1 MCTCFGVS
9 NITGIGLLTM
19 TEYILLTFALVSF
32 FGILSQWLSWFIKLP
47 SIIFLLLFGIVVGP
61 VLGLFDPDALMGEL
75 LFPFVSMGVAI
86 ILFEGGLTL
95 RFHEIKGLTR
105 PLYML
110 LTLGLVL
117 TWILVAV
124 STHLLIGLS
133 WELSILFGALMTV
146 TGPTVIKPL
155 LKTVRPHA
163 DIANILHWEGVILDV
178 AGAILIV
185 LVYKTITLQHSGAMI
200 PLSLASIIATGIIS
214 GASGA
219 FLLAFLLRHYLLPNF
234 LHHVFTLTLVLVIFT
249 LSNAI
254 AHESGLLAVTLMGMV
269 LANMKNVSTDD
280 ILFFKESLSLLF
292 LSVLFII
299 LSARL
304 DLFALFDIGW
314 PALGLLGIILFVVR
328 PLSVMLSTLF
338 SDLTLRARI
347 FLSWIAPRG
356 IIAAAVSALFAIRL
370 EEFGYTEARLLVP
383 LTFMVIMG
391 TILLQG
397 LSARSFAQWL
407 GLREAEPTGMLILGA
422 NRVSREIG
430 KSLKQQGFAVKL
442 ADTDWENISTARMEG
457 FDTYYGRVVSDHA
470 DRNMELSGIG
480 KLLAISPHAT
490 LNALASTRFKSE
502 FGSENIYYLQNTEGK
517 KLEKSKASHSRI
529 VGRQLFTEDVTFS
542 KLSSLLHGQGEI
554 KTTTLSEEFN
564 LETYIQAHNSKVIPL
579 YLLDKD
585 GNLYFFTTDHELKPK
600 NGWKITSLIYE
611 DKERE

>member
-1 MCTCFGVS
+1 
-9 NITGIGLLTM
+9 M
-19 TEYILLTFALVSF
+19 TEYILLTLALVSF
-32 FGILSQWLSWFIKLP
+32 FGILSQWLSWYIKLP

-61 VLGLFDPDALMGEL
+61 VSGLFDPDALMGEL

-117 TWILVAV
+117 TWTIVAV
-124 STHLLIGLS
+124 STHLLLGLS

-200 PLSLASIIATGIIS
+200 SLSLATIIATGIIS
-214 GASGA
+214 GVLGA
-219 FLLAFLLRHYLLPNF
+219 FLLAFLLRRYFLPHF
-234 LHHVFTLTLVLVIFT
+234 LHHVFTLTLVLVIFA

-254 AHESGLLAVTLMGMV
+254 AHESGLLAVTLMGMM
-269 LANMKNVSTDD
+269 LANMKNVNIED
-280 ILFFKESLSLLF
+280 ILFFKESLSLL
-292 LSVLFII
+292 LISVLFII

-304 DLFALFDIGW
+304 DLSALFDMGW
-314 PALGLLGIILFVVR
+314 AALGLLGIILFVVR

-356 IIAAAVSALFAIRL
+356 IIAAAVSALFAMRL
-370 EEFGYTEARLLVP
+370 EEFGYAEAGLLVP
-383 LTFMVIMG
+383 LTFMVIIG

-397 LSARSFAQWL
+397 LSARSLAQWL
-407 GLREAEPTGMLILGA
+407 DLREAEPTGMLILGA

-430 KSLKQQGFAVKL
+430 KSLKQQGFTVKL

-480 KLLAISPHAT
+480 RLLAISPHST

-502 FGSENIYYLQNTEGK
+502 FGSENIYYLQNAEGK
-517 KLEKSKASHSRI
+517 KLEKSKASHSTI

-542 KLSSLLHGQGEI
+542 KLSSLLHAHGEI
-554 KTTTLSEEFN
+554 KTTTLSEEFD
-564 LETYIQAHNSKVIPL
+564 LEAYLKAHNSKVIPL
-579 YLLDKD
+579 YLLDTD
-585 GNLYFFTTDHELKPK
+585 GKLHFFTTDHEPKPK
-600 NGWKITSLIYE
+600 EGWKITSLIYE
-611 DKERE
+611 SKEKQ

>member
-1 MCTCFGVS
+1 VCVS
-9 NITGIGLLTM
+9 FEVSDIQGIGILTM
-19 TEYILLTFALVSF
+19 IEYILLTLALVSF
-32 FGILSQWLSWFIKLP
+32 FGILSQWLSWYIKLP

-61 VLGLFDPDALMGEL
+61 VSGLFDPDALMGEL

-117 TWILVAV
+117 TWTIVAV
-124 STHLLIGLS
+124 STHLLLGLS

-200 PLSLASIIATGIIS
+200 SLSLATIIATGIIS
-214 GASGA
+214 GVLGA
-219 FLLAFLLRHYLLPNF
+219 FLLAFLLRRYFLPHF
-234 LHHVFTLTLVLVIFT
+234 LHHVFTLTLVLVIFA

-254 AHESGLLAVTLMGMV
+254 AHESGLLAVTLMGMM
-269 LANMKNVSTDD
+269 LANMKNVNIED
-280 ILFFKESLSLLF
+280 ILFFKESLSLL
-292 LSVLFII
+292 LISVLFII

-304 DLFALFDIGW
+304 DLSALFDMGW
-314 PALGLLGIILFVVR
+314 AALGLLGIILFVVR

-356 IIAAAVSALFAIRL
+356 IIAAAVSALFAMRL
-370 EEFGYTEARLLVP
+370 EEFGYAEAGLLVP
-383 LTFMVIMG
+383 LTFMVIIG

-397 LSARSFAQWL
+397 LSARSLAQWL
-407 GLREAEPTGMLILGA
+407 DLREAEPTGMLILGA

-430 KSLKQQGFAVKL
+430 KSLKQQGFTVKL
-442 ADTDWENISTARMEG
+442 ADTDWENISTSSMEG
-457 FDTYYGRVVSDHA
+457 FDTYYGRVRYRKAIGYQSSFYT
-470 DRNMELSGIG
+470 ECSGIY
-480 KLLAISPHAT
+480 A
-490 LNALASTRFKSE
+490 
-502 FGSENIYYLQNTEGK
+502 
-517 KLEKSKASHSRI
+517 
-529 VGRQLFTEDVTFS
+529 V
-542 KLSSLLHGQGEI
+542 
-554 KTTTLSEEFN
+554 
-564 LETYIQAHNSKVIPL
+564 
-579 YLLDKD
+579 
-585 GNLYFFTTDHELKPK
+585 
-600 NGWKITSLIYE
+600 
-611 DKERE
+611 

>member
-1 MCTCFGVS
+1 
-9 NITGIGLLTM
+9 M
-19 TEYILLTFALVSF
+19 TEYILLTLALVSF
-32 FGILSQWLSWFIKLP
+32 FGILSQWLSWYIKLP

-61 VLGLFDPDALMGEL
+61 VSGLFDPDALMGDL

-110 LTLGLVL
+110 LTFGLVL
-117 TWILVAV
+117 TWTIVAV

-163 DIANILHWEGVILDV
+163 NIANILHWEGVILDV

-185 LVYKTITLQHSGAMI
+185 LVYKTITLHQSGSMI
-200 PLSLASIIATGIIS
+200 SLSLASIVATGIIS
-214 GASGA
+214 GISGA
-219 FLLAFLLRHYLLPNF
+219 FLLAFLLRRYLLPHF
-234 LHHVFTLTLVLVIFT
+234 LHHVFTLTLVLVIFA

-254 AHESGLLAVTLMGMV
+254 AHESGLLAVTLMGMM
-269 LANMKNVSTDD
+269 LANMKNLNIED

-292 LSVLFII
+292 ISVLFII

-304 DLFALFDIGW
+304 DLSALLDMGW
-314 PALGLLGIILFVVR
+314 SALGLLGIILFVVR

-347 FLSWIAPRG
+347 FLSWVAPRG

-370 EEFGYTEARLLVP
+370 EEFGYAEAGFLVP
-383 LTFMVIMG
+383 LTFMVIIG

-397 LSARSFAQWL
+397 LSARPLAQWL
-407 GLREAEPTGMLILGA
+407 DLREAEPTGMLILGA
-422 NRVSREIG
+422 NHVSREIG
-430 KSLKQQGFAVKL
+430 KSLKQQGFTVKL
-442 ADTDWENISTARMEG
+442 ADTDWENISTARIEG
-457 FDTYYGRVVSDHA
+457 LDTYYGRAVSDHA
-470 DRNMELSGIG
+470 DRNMELTGIG
-480 KLLAISPHAT
+480 GLLAISPHAT

-502 FGSENIYYLQNTEGK
+502 FGSENIYYLQNNEGK
-517 KLEKSKASHSRI
+517 KLEKSKASHSTI

-542 KLSSLLHGQGEI
+542 KLSSLLHAHGEI
-554 KTTTLSEEFN
+554 KTTTLSEEFD
-564 LETYIQAHNSKVIPL
+564 LEAYKEAHNSKVIPL
-579 YLLDKD
+579 YLLDTGGK
-585 GNLYFFTTDHELKPK
+585 LHLFTTSNELEPK
-600 NGWKITSLIYE
+600 EGWKITSLIYE
-611 DKERE
+611 NKEKQ

>member
-1 MCTCFGVS
+1 
-9 NITGIGLLTM
+9 M
-19 TEYILLTFALVSF
+19 TEHILLTLALVSF
-32 FGILSQWLSWFIKLP
+32 FGILSQWLSWYIKLP

-61 VLGLFDPDALMGEL
+61 VTGLFDPDALMGEL

-95 RFHEIKGLTR
+95 RFHEIKGLTK
-105 PLYML
+105 PLYIL
-110 LTLGLVL
+110 LTLGLGL
-117 TWILVAV
+117 TWFIVAV

-178 AGAILIV
+178 AGAILII
-185 LVYKTITLQHSGAMI
+185 LVYKTITLQHFGAMI
-200 PLSLASIIATGIIS
+200 PLSLASIVATGIIS
-214 GASGA
+214 GAAGA
-219 FLLAFLLRHYLLPNF
+219 FLLAFLLRRYFLPHF
-234 LHHVFTLTLVLVIFT
+234 LHHVFTLTLVLVIFA

-254 AHESGLLAVTLMGMV
+254 AHESGLLAVTLMGMM
-269 LANMKNVSTDD
+269 LANMKSVNTED
-280 ILFFKESLSLLF
+280 ILFFKESLSLL
-292 LSVLFII
+292 LISILFII

-304 DLFALFDIGW
+304 NLLDLFDMGW
-314 PALGLLGIILFVVR
+314 SALGLLGIILFIAR

-383 LTFMVIMG
+383 LTFMVIIG

-397 LSARSFAQWL
+397 LSARSLAKWL
-407 GLREAEPTGMLILGA
+407 DLQEDEPTGMLILGA
-422 NRVSREIG
+422 NRVSREIA
-430 KSLKQQGFAVKL
+430 KSLKQQGFTVRL
-442 ADTDWENISTARMEG
+442 ADTDWENINNARMEG
-457 FDTYYGRVVSDHA
+457 LDTYYGRAVSDHA
-470 DRNMELSGIG
+470 DRHMELTGIG
-480 KLLAISPHAT
+480 RLLAISPHAT

-502 FGSENIYYLQNTEGK
+502 FGSENIYYLQNSEGK
-517 KLEKSKASHSRI
+517 KLEKSKSSHSTI

-542 KLSSLLHGQGEI
+542 KLSSLLHGNGEI
-554 KTTTLSEEFN
+554 KTTTLSEKFN
-564 LETYIQAHNSKVIPL
+564 MDAYIEAHKSKVIPL
-579 YLLDKD
+579 YLIDTD
-585 GNLYFFTTDHELKPK
+585 GKLYFFTTDHELKPK
-600 NGWKITSLIYE
+600 EGWRITSLIYE
-611 DKERE
+611 NKEKQ

>member
-1 MCTCFGVS
+1 
-9 NITGIGLLTM
+9 M
-19 TEYILLTFALVSF
+19 TEYILLTLALVSF
-32 FGILSQWLSWFIKLP
+32 FGILSQWLSWYIKLP

-61 VLGLFDPDALMGEL
+61 VSGLFDPDALMGEL

-110 LTLGLVL
+110 LTFGLVV
-117 TWILVAV
+117 TWTLVAV
-124 STHLLIGLS
+124 STHLLLGLS

-185 LVYKTITLQHSGAMI
+185 LVYKTITLQHFGAII
-200 PLSLASIIATGIIS
+200 PLSLASIVATGIIS
-214 GASGA
+214 GVSGA
-219 FLLAFLLRHYLLPNF
+219 FLLAFLLRRYLLPHF

-249 LSNAI
+249 ISNAI
-254 AHESGLLAVTLMGMV
+254 AHESGLLAVTLMGMM

-292 LSVLFII
+292 ISVLFII

-314 PALGLLGIILFVVR
+314 SALGLLGIILFVVR
-328 PLSVMLSTLF
+328 PLSVMVSTLF
-338 SDLTLRARI
+338 SDLTFRARI

-370 EEFGYTEARLLVP
+370 EEFGYTEAGLLVP

-407 GLREAEPTGMLILGA
+407 DLREAEPTGMLILGA

-430 KSLKQQGFAVKL
+430 KSLKQQGFTVKL

-480 KLLAISPHAT
+480 RLLAISPHAT

-517 KLEKSKASHSRI
+517 KLEKSKASHSTI

-554 KTTTLSEEFN
+554 KTTTLSEEFD

-579 YLLDKD
+579 YLLDTD
-585 GNLYFFTTDHELKPK
+585 GKLHFFTTDHELKPK
-600 NGWKITSLIYE
+600 VGWKITSLIYE
-611 DKERE
+611 SKEKQ

>member
-1 MCTCFGVS
+1 
-9 NITGIGLLTM
+9 M
-19 TEYILLTFALVSF
+19 TEYILLTLALVSF
-32 FGILSQWLSWFIKLP
+32 FGILSQWLSWYIKLP

-61 VLGLFDPDALMGEL
+61 VSGLFDPDALMGDL

-117 TWILVAV
+117 TWTMVAV

-155 LKTVRPHA
+155 LKTVRPYA

-185 LVYKTITLQHSGAMI
+185 LVYKTITLQHFGAMI
-200 PLSLASIIATGIIS
+200 PLSLASIVATGIIS
-214 GASGA
+214 GVSGA
-219 FLLAFLLRHYLLPNF
+219 FLLAFLLRRYLLPHF

-249 LSNAI
+249 ISNAI
-254 AHESGLLAVTLMGMV
+254 AHESGLLAVTLMGMM

-292 LSVLFII
+292 ISVLFII

-328 PLSVMLSTLF
+328 PLSVMVSTLF
-338 SDLTLRARI
+338 SDLTFRARI

-370 EEFGYTEARLLVP
+370 EEFGYTEAGLLVP

-407 GLREAEPTGMLILGA
+407 DLREAEPTGMLILGA

-430 KSLKQQGFAVKL
+430 KSLKQQGFTVKL
-442 ADTDWENISTARMEG
+442 ADTDWENISAARMEG

-480 KLLAISPHAT
+480 RLLAISPHAT

-517 KLEKSKASHSRI
+517 KLEKSKASHSTI

-554 KTTTLSEEFN
+554 KTTTLSEEFD

-579 YLLDKD
+579 YLLDTD
-585 GNLYFFTTDHELKPK
+585 GKLHFFTTDHELKPK
-600 NGWKITSLIYE
+600 VGWKITSLIYE
-611 DKERE
+611 SKEKQ

>member
-1 MCTCFGVS
+1 MA
-9 NITGIGLLTM
+9 
-19 TEYILLTFALVSF
+19 EHILLTLALVSF
-32 FGILSQWLSWFIKLP
+32 FGILSQWLSWYIKLP
-47 SIIFLLLFGIVVGP
+47 SIIFLLLFGIVIGP
-61 VLGLFDPDALMGEL
+61 VSGLFDPDATMGEL

-117 TWILVAV
+117 TWTMVAV
-124 STHLLIGLS
+124 STHLLLGLT

-185 LVYKTITLQHSGAMI
+185 LVYKTITLQQYGAMI
-200 PLSLASIIATGIIS
+200 SLSLASIVATGIIN
-214 GASGA
+214 GVAGA
-219 FLLAFLLRHYLLPNF
+219 FLLAFLLRRYFLPHF
-234 LHHVFTLTLVLVIFT
+234 LHHVFTLTLVLVIFA

-254 AHESGLLAVTLMGMV
+254 AHESGLLAVTLMGMI
-269 LANMKNVSTDD
+269 LANMKNVNIED
-280 ILFFKESLSLLF
+280 ILFFKESLSLL
-292 LSVLFII
+292 LISVLFII

-304 DLFALFDIGW
+304 DLFALFDMGW
-314 PALGLLGIILFVVR
+314 AALGLLGVILFIVR

-356 IIAAAVSALFAIRL
+356 IIAAAVSALFAMRL
-370 EEFGYTEARLLVP
+370 EEFGYAEAGLLVP
-383 LTFMVIMG
+383 LTFMVIIG

-397 LSARSFAQWL
+397 LSARSLAQWL

-422 NRVSREIG
+422 NHVSREIA
-430 KSLKQQGFAVKL
+430 KSLKQQGFTVKL
-442 ADTDWENISTARMEG
+442 ADTDWENITTARMEG
-457 FDTYYGRVVSDHA
+457 FDTYYGRAVSDHA

-480 KLLAISPHAT
+480 RLLAISPHAT

-502 FGSENIYYLQNTEGK
+502 FGSENIYYLQDSEGK

-542 KLSSLLHGQGEI
+542 KLSSLLHGPGKI
-554 KTTTLSEEFN
+554 KTTTLSEEFD
-564 LETYIQAHNSKVIPL
+564 LEAYKKAHNSKVIPL
-579 YLLDKD
+579 YLLDTD
-585 GNLYFFTTDHELKPK
+585 GKLHFFTTDHELKPK
-600 NGWKITSLIYE
+600 VGWKITSLIYE
-611 DKERE
+611 SKEKQ

>member
-1 MCTCFGVS
+1 
-9 NITGIGLLTM
+9 M
-19 TEYILLTFALVSF
+19 TEYILLTLALVSF
-32 FGILSQWLSWFIKLP
+32 FGILSQWLSWYIKLP

-61 VLGLFDPDALMGEL
+61 VSGLFDPDALMGEL

-117 TWILVAV
+117 TWTMVAV

-185 LVYKTITLQHSGAMI
+185 LVYKTITLQHAGAMI
-200 PLSLASIIATGIIS
+200 PLSLASIAATGIIS
-214 GASGA
+214 GVAGA
-219 FLLAFLLRHYLLPNF
+219 FLLAFLLRRYFLPHF
-234 LHHVFTLTLVLVIFT
+234 LHHVFTLTLVLVIFSF
-249 LSNAI
+249 SNAI
-254 AHESGLLAVTLMGMV
+254 AHESGLLAVTLMGMM
-269 LANMKNVSTDD
+269 LANMKNVNIED
-280 ILFFKESLSLLF
+280 ILFFKESLSLL
-292 LSVLFII
+292 LISVLFII

-304 DLFALFDIGW
+304 DLSALFDMGW
-314 PALGLLGIILFVVR
+314 AALGLLGIILFVVR

-347 FLSWIAPRG
+347 LLSWIAPRG
-356 IIAAAVSALFAIRL
+356 IIAAAVSALFAMRL
-370 EEFGYTEARLLVP
+370 EEFGYAEAKLLVP
-383 LTFMVIMG
+383 LTFMVIIG

-397 LSARSFAQWL
+397 LSARSFAQRL

-430 KSLKQQGFAVKL
+430 NSLKEQGFTVKL

-457 FDTYYGRVVSDHA
+457 FDTYYGRTVSDHA

-480 KLLAISPHAT
+480 RLLAISPHAT

-517 KLEKSKASHSRI
+517 KLEKSKASHSTI

-542 KLSSLLHGQGEI
+542 KLSSLLHGQGKI
-554 KTTTLSEEFN
+554 KTTTLSEEFD
-564 LETYIQAHNSKVIPL
+564 LEAYIQAHNSKVIPL
-579 YLLDKD
+579 YLIDTD
-585 GNLYFFTTDHELKPK
+585 GKLHFFTTDHELKPK
-600 NGWKITSLIYE
+600 VGWKITSLIYE
-611 DKERE
+611 SKEKQ